1 MKLRD
6 WIMAF
11 GTLFAFGGFLS
22 IIVWKLLNFRPAS
35 VAVTAARPE
44 NETFRQMIVNTMKPF
59 FTWFNDY
66 ALIIILALVLL
77 MAVIDFLQTLTKP
90 AAK

>member
-1 MKLRD
+1 MKVRD

-22 IIVWKLLNFRPAS
+22 VIVWKVLTFRPMS

-44 NETFRQMIVNTMKPF
+44 NETFRQMIVNTAKPF

-66 ALIIILALVLL
+66 ALVIILAIVLL
-77 MAVIDFLQTLTKP
+77 MAAIDFIQNLRQKK
-90 AAK
+90 A

>member
-1 MKLRD
+1 MKTRD

-22 IIVWKLLNFRPAS
+22 VIVWKVLTFRPMS

-66 ALIIILALVLL
+66 ALVIILAGVLL
-77 MAVIDFLQTLTKP
+77 MAAIDFLQSLRRPK
-90 AAK
+90 A